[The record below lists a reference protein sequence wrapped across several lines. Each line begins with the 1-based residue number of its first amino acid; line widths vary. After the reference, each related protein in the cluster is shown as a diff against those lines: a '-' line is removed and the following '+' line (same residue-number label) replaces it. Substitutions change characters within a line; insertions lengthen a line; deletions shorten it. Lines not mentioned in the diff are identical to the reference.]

1 MIRIK
6 DKEFVIKH
14 NGLFIENQIEERR
27 RLRKKWGE
35 GILSEYNILRC
46 NSFET
51 FEEYVARKPVELH
64 IPAKSYFKKKP
75 TDPEYQKAW
84 EDNSFITI
92 YT

>member
-6 DKEFVIKH
+6 DKEFVLKH
-14 NGLFIENQIEERR
+14 NGLFIDKQREERR

-35 GILSEYNILRC
+35 GILSEY

-75 TDPEYQKAW
+75 TDPEYQQAW
-84 EDNSFITI
+84 EDDIFITI

>member
-6 DKEFVIKH
+6 DKEFVLKH
-14 NGLFIENQIEERR
+14 NGLFIDKQREERR

-35 GILSEYNILRC
+35 GILSEY

-64 IPAKSYFKKKP
+64 IPAKSYFKNKP
-75 TDPEYQKAW
+75 TDPELKEAW

>member
-6 DKEFVIKH
+6 DKEFVLKH
-14 NGLFIENQIEERR
+14 NGLFIEKQREERR

-35 GILSEYNILRC
+35 GILSEY

-64 IPAKSYFKKKP
+64 IPAKNYFKTKP
-75 TDPEYQKAW
+75 TDPELKEAW
-84 EDNSFITI
+84 EDDIFIII

>member
-6 DKEFVIKH
+6 DKEFVLKH
-14 NGLFIENQIEERR
+14 NGLFIEKQREERR
-27 RLRKKWGE
+27 ILRKKWEE
-35 GILSEYNILRC
+35 GILSEY

-75 TDPEYQKAW
+75 ADPELKEAW
-84 EDNSFITI
+84 EDDSFITI

>member
-6 DKEFVIKH
+6 DKEFVLKH
-14 NGLFIENQIEERR
+14 NGLFIEKQREERR
-27 RLRKKWGE
+27 ILRKKWEE
-35 GILSEYNILRC
+35 GILSEY

-64 IPAKSYFKKKP
+64 IPAKNYFKKKP